1 MAAYDCRFATGDADF
16 LGLGHAPD
24 GALLRRGMAQ
34 KVSNLAANRLITL
47 WINRDC

>member
-1 MAAYDCRFATGDADF
+1 MIVDLRQAAQISQS
-16 LGLGHAPD
+16 LGHAPD